1 MGRIAI
7 IAGTGFR
14 ELDIPNSAE
23 VVDVDTPFGQPSGPI
38 LRWKDLE
45 HDIFFLPRHGLDG
58 SKPPH
63 KVNYRA
69 NLWAIHQAQVDYV
82 LAVNAVGGIASDAK
96 PGMLVIPDQLI
107 D

>member
-14 ELDIPNSAE
+14 ELDIPGSAE

-45 HDIFFLPRHGLDG
+45 HD
-58 SKPPH
+58 
-63 KVNYRA
+63 
-69 NLWAIHQAQVDYV
+69 
-82 LAVNAVGGIASDAK
+82 
-96 PGMLVIPDQLI
+96 
-107 D
+107 